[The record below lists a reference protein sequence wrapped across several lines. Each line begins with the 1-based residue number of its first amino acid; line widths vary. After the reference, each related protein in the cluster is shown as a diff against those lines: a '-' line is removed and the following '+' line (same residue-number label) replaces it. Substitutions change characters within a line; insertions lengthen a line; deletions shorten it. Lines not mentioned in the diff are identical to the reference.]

1 MFKPQ
6 IKEMLDAL
14 QELAQVGGGVAIPGV
29 VQGTW
34 RCDTEG
40 CGLWAW

>member
-6 IKEMLDAL
+6 VKEMLDAL
-14 QELAQVGGGVAIPGV
+14 QELAKGGNGVTIPGDA
-29 VQGTW
+29 QGTW

-40 CGLWAW
+40 CG